1 MIFTN
6 MNEYA
11 SVHEAFRPSVL
22 HNLYVNYGIPSFVV
36 ALDDGVYP
44 QLSGITY
51 CHHTEDIQKAFTSYC
66 KNYKIK
72 RVCNFID
79 YLTPWQE
86 VNYDGEVIYFVRSL
100 YKANI
105 ENLKHV
111 NDKWLEREVSRINSA
126 DKIITDS
133 PASQKAIKHYY
144 NLDANLCWEYVN
156 PQKYLDVPINNNENE
171 YYIIGRFDNEKRFDL
186 ITEKQDI
193 KVTAIGKRELGEKQY
208 LNIEHHNA
216 MPFERYIKYI
226 ETASFGL
233 FPSKWESNGYSCQEC
248 LAMGKIPIVQQGSGG
263 NERLCNSQN
272 SFIID
277 YDTQDWSTLSKDNI
291 LQMQQSAKETLTIEM
306 YKKSLEKFVEI
317 MYS

>member
-1 MIFTN
+1 

-11 SVHEAFRPSVL
+11 SVHEAFRPTVL
-22 HNLYVNYGIPSFVV
+22 HDLYINYGIPSFAVV
-36 ALDDGVYP
+36 LDDGIYP

-51 CHHTEDIQKAFTSYC
+51 CHHTEDIQKEFSSYC

-105 ENLKHV
+105 KNLK
-111 NDKWLEREVSRINSA
+111 NDLLKREVNRINSA

-133 PASQKAIKHYY
+133 PTSQKAIKHYY
-144 NLDANLCWEYVN
+144 NLDSELCWEYIN
-156 PQKYLDVPINNNENE
+156 PKKYLDIPINNNINE
-171 YYIIGRFDNEKRFDL
+171 YYIIGRFDIEKRFDL
-186 ITEKQDI
+186 ITDKQDI
-193 KVTAIGKRELGEKQY
+193 KITAIGKKELGEKKY

-216 MPFERYIKYI
+216 MPFEKYI
-226 ETASFGL
+226 EYIKTASFGL

-248 LAMGKIPIVQQGSGG
+248 LAMGKIPIVQLNSGG
-263 NERLCNSQN
+263 NERLCNSLN

-277 YDTQDWSTLSKDNI
+277 YDTQDWSELPKNNLS
-291 LQMQQSAKETLTIEM
+291 QMQQAAKETITIEM
-306 YKKSLEKFVEI
+306 YKKSLEKFVNV
-317 MYS
+317 ML